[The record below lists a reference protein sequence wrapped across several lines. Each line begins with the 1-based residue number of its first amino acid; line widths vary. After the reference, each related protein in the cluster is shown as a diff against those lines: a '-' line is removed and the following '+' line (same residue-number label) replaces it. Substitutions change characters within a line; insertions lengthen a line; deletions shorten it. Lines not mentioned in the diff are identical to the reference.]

1 MSAAIEII
9 ELEPLAP
16 SPAVAARYL
25 SISKR
30 SISRLIAKKRFE
42 ARKAGPRRLVDVVS
56 LNAYCESPQKK
67 TDYLPIV
74 FDRRAHAVLRPL
86 SQIHH

>member
-9 ELEPLAP
+9 ELEPHALL
-16 SPAVAARYL
+16 PAVAARYL

-30 SISRLIAKKRFE
+30 SISRLIARIE
-42 ARKAGPRRLVDVVS
+42 ARKAGPRKLVDVFS
-56 LNAYCESPQKK
+56 LNAYCESLQKK
-67 TDYLPIV
+67 NGHLPIV
-74 FDRRAHAVLRPL
+74 FNRRAHAVLRPR